1 MAKGTAADRYWL
13 ERTSLLAIRGHGGAE
28 PNPLVGCIVLDEQ
41 GCFAGSGAHRQC
53 GGAHAE
59 VLALQMA
66 GERAAG
72 GTLYVTL
79 EPCSHHGRTPPCC
92 EAVLA
97 SGIRRV
103 VFSIQDPHALA
114 GGGAEIL
121 RANGIEVEQI
131 DCPACHDVLLPFL
144 WRCRTGLPW
153 ITAKWAQSLDG
164 RIATRSGHS
173 QWISGSSSRSLV
185 HRERGRVDAILT
197 GIGTVQKDD
206 PQLTARNVRVRRT
219 AIRIV
224 VDPRAELPPDSK
236 IAQTAS
242 DIPVI
247 VLCLPSAD
255 STRIERLKQLG
266 IDVHQGPTAGT
277 QLDLRQ
283 CMVSLADERSLSQ
296 VLVEA
301 GPGLLSSMLDQ
312 DLVRE
317 CAVFIAPLLVADAQA
332 IPPVHGESPL
342 LIKDGRQLQ
351 FRSCHRYEDDLLVR
365 YGVPERPNSSP

>member
-1 MAKGTAADRYWL
+1 
-13 ERTSLLAIRGHGGAE
+13 
-28 PNPLVGCIVLDEQ
+28 
-41 GCFAGSGAHRQC
+41 
-53 GGAHAE
+53 
-59 VLALQMA
+59 
-66 GERAAG
+66 
-72 GTLYVTL
+72 
-79 EPCSHHGRTPPCC
+79 
-92 EAVLA
+92 
-97 SGIRRV
+97 
-103 VFSIQDPHALA
+103 
-114 GGGAEIL
+114 
-121 RANGIEVEQI
+121 
-131 DCPACHDVLLPFL
+131 
-144 WRCRTGLPW
+144 
-153 ITAKWAQSLDG
+153 
-164 RIATRSGHS
+164 
-173 QWISGSSSRSLV
+173 
-185 HRERGRVDAILT
+185 VDAILT